1 MRLVVDA
8 NLFVAELIR
17 QRGRAL
23 ISRNNL
29 ELFVAEAAWNEAQ
42 HELRKRIQAMVN
54 QGKFS
59 IETGEKLLETAS
71 TLAEAKSR
79 LIPEEIYAPWQDQA
93 LLRIPRDPDDWPTV
107 ALALAIDA
115 AIWTSDA
122 DFLGCGIATWTTETL
137 LLMNY
142 AQD

>member
-1 MRLVVDA
+1 MQLVMDA
-8 NLFVAELIR
+8 NIFVTELIR

-23 ISRNNL
+23 ISHNDL
-29 ELFVAEAAWNEAQ
+29 ELFVAEAAWDEAQ
-42 HELRKRIQAMVN
+42 HELRKRIRAMVT
-54 QGKFS
+54 QSKFS
-59 IETGEKLLETAS
+59 FETGEMLLETAF
-71 TLAEAKSR
+71 TLAKAR
-79 LIPEEIYAPWQDQA
+79 PIPEEIYAPWQDQA

-137 LLMNY
+137 LLINR
-142 AQD
+142 AQN

>member
-8 NLFVAELIR
+8 NIFVAELIR

-23 ISRNNL
+23 ISRNDL
-29 ELFVAEAAWNEAQ
+29 ELFVAEAAWDEAQ

-59 IETGEKLLETAS
+59 IETGEKLLETAF
-71 TLAEAKSR
+71 TLAEAKAR
-79 LIPEEIYAPWQDQA
+79 LIPEEIYAPWQDQS

-107 ALALAIDA
+107 ALALALDA

-137 LLMNY
+137 LLIGR

>member
-8 NLFVAELIR
+8 NIFVAELIR

-23 ISRNNL
+23 ISRNDL

-54 QGKFS
+54 QGKFRF
-59 IETGEKLLETAS
+59 ETGEKLLETAF
-71 TLAEAKSR
+71 TLAEAKAR
-79 LIPEEIYAPWQDQA
+79 LIPEEIYASWKDPA

-107 ALALAIDA
+107 ALAIAIDA

-122 DFLGCGIATWTTETL
+122 DFLGCGIAIWTTETL
-137 LLMNY
+137 LLMDR

>member
-8 NLFVAELIR
+8 NIFVAELIR

-23 ISRNNL
+23 ISRNDL
-29 ELFVAEAAWNEAQ
+29 ELFVAEAAWDEAQ
-42 HELRKRIQAMVN
+42 HELRKRIQTMVN
-54 QGKFS
+54 QDKFS
-59 IETGEKLLETAS
+59 FETGEMLLETAF
-71 TLAEAKSR
+71 TLAEAKAK

-107 ALALAIDA
+107 ALAMAIDA

-137 LLMNY
+137 LLINC

>member
-8 NLFVAELIR
+8 NI
-17 QRGRAL
+17 
-23 ISRNNL
+23 
-29 ELFVAEAAWNEAQ
+29 FVAEAAWNEAQ

-59 IETGEKLLETAS
+59 FETGEKLLETAF
-71 TLAEAKSR
+71 TLAEAKAR
-79 LIPEEIYAPWQDQA
+79 LIPEEIYAPWQDRA
-93 LLRIPRDPDDWPTV
+93 LLRIPRDPYDWPTV

-137 LLMNY
+137 LLTDC